1 MSNAIS
7 FQIFILWNRKSFKQ
21 NKKKKKELKNQTK
34 FLSKCYCE
42 TTINSLRRQINKVMN
57 RENGINK
64 NFK

>member
-1 MSNAIS
+1 M
-7 FQIFILWNRKSFKQ
+7 QYHFKFLFFEIEKVL
-21 NKKKKKELKNQTK
+21 NKITKKKKEQKNQTK

-57 RENGINK
+57 RKNGINK

>member
-1 MSNAIS
+1 M
-7 FQIFILWNRKSFKQ
+7 QYHFKFLFFEIEKVL
-21 NKKKKKELKNQTK
+21 NKITKRKKEQKNQTK
-34 FLSKCYCE
+34 FLPKCYCE

>member
-1 MSNAIS
+1 M
-7 FQIFILWNRKSFKQ
+7 QYHFKFLFFEIEKVL
-21 NKKKKKELKNQTK
+21 NKITKKKKGTEKSNKIFVKML
-34 FLSKCYCE
+34 LW